1 MKAEITL
8 IEDDSD
14 LYNLLRYAFEQDGF
28 KLSGA
33 QDGRRRPTRR
43 IRNSFTRC
51 AGSATP
57 CGKAREIHREFI
69 SVSPEC
75 KTRSLRLGV

>member
-28 KLSGA
+28 KLSGMQTGA
-33 QDGRRRPTRR
+33 GARPVESAIHSRAARVRLHPAGRRVRF
-43 IRNSFTRC
+43 IGNSSVC
-51 AGSATP
+51 
-57 CGKAREIHREFI
+57 HR
-69 SVSPEC
+69 SV
-75 KTRSLRLGV
+75 KHVR

>member
-33 QDGRRRPTRR
+33 QTGAGARPSNPQFIHALRGFGYTL
-43 IRNSFTRC
+43 
-51 AGSATP
+51 
-57 CGKAREIHREFI
+57 RE
-69 SVSPEC
+69 
-75 KTRSLRLGV
+75 GA